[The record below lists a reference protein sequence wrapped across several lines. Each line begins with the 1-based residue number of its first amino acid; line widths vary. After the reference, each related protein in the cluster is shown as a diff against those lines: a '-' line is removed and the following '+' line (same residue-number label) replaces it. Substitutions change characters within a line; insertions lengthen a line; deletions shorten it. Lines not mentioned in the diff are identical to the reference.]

1 MSDGAPWSMSAPCRY
16 LRRGDLVGVIAPAGP
31 SAPERMALVEPLFER
46 FGLRARLYPG
56 CHARHPQH
64 AFLAADDAVRLADL
78 HAAFADRDVA
88 AVFAARG
95 GWGSARLLDRIDT
108 ALLRANPKPFI
119 GFSDITALH
128 ALLVSVGGLGFHAPM
143 PVSNLVLDG
152 AQSEAQALF
161 DVLMNPL
168 PAGHR
173 LAPTLAADAWRVAGR
188 ASGRLVGGNLSI
200 VAALCGTP
208 WAWPVEGAILFLEDV
223 SEALYRVDRLM
234 TQLRLAGVL
243 AGARGFV
250 LGSFTEDED
259 PSAVLREHLAGLGKP
274 VLTGWPA
281 GHAEPNRALPL
292 GACVTLD
299 AGAGTLTL
307 DEAVLA

>member
-1 MSDGAPWSMSAPCRY
+1 MNLGARESMTGPCRH
-16 LRRGDLVGVIAPAGP
+16 LRRGDVVGVIAPAGP
-31 SAPERMALVEPLFER
+31 PEPDRMALVEPLFER

-64 AFLAADDAVRLADL
+64 GFLAGDDAMRLADL
-78 HAAFADRDVA
+78 HAAFAERDVA

-108 ALLRANPKPFI
+108 ALLRANPKPFV

-128 ALLVSVGGLGFHAPM
+128 ALLVSVGLMGFHAPM
-143 PVSNLVLDG
+143 PASNLVLEG
-152 AQSEAQALF
+152 ADAEAEALF
-161 DVLMNPL
+161 ELLMNPL
-168 PAGHR
+168 SAGHCFSPA
-173 LAPTLAADAWRVAGR
+173 LGADAWRVPGR

-208 WAWPVEGAILFLEDV
+208 WAWPIDDAILFLEDV

-243 AGARGFV
+243 AGVRGFV
-250 LGSFTEDED
+250 LGSFTEDDD
-259 PSAVLREHLAGLGKP
+259 PTAVLREHLAGLGKP

-292 GACVTLD
+292 GARVTLD
-299 AGAGTLTL
+299 ADAGTLTL